1 VVGPAVNEVARLAGM
16 CKAVQKDVVVSN
28 AFAEATPPGC
38 RPRLVALGRY
48 ALRGVRQPQ
57 ELFTMDPANFDS

>member
-1 VVGPAVNEVARLAGM
+1 
-16 CKAVQKDVVVSN
+16 VVSN

-57 ELFTMDPANFDS
+57 ELFTLDPANFDG